1 MFKRIVV
8 PLDGSELAERALAQ
22 AEELAHA
29 TGVPIRIVR
38 VVDVG
43 KLVTHSPLGFGVAP
57 TALQLA
63 LDDEER
69 FSREYLERIVREV
82 TERGVDAS
90 SELRYGV
97 AEREIVDLTRPDDL
111 IVMATHGRGGVSRWF
126 MGSVAEEIARRS
138 PVPVMLVRSIPAEM
152 VEAREAAGA
161 REARHVVTVPVG
173 A

>member
-1 MFKRIVV
+1 MFRRIVV
-8 PLDGSELAERALAQ
+8 PLDGSELAERGLAQ
-22 AEELAHA
+22 AEDLARVA
-29 TGVPIRIVR
+29 DVPIRIVR

-43 KLVTHSPLGFGVAP
+43 KLATHSPLGFGVAP

-69 FSREYLERIVREV
+69 FAREYLERVVQEV
-82 TERGVDAS
+82 IARGVDAS
-90 SELRYGV
+90 SEMRFGV
-97 AEREIVDLTRPDDL
+97 AEREIVALTQSDDL

-138 PVPVMLVRSIPAEM
+138 PVPVMLVRSIP
-152 VEAREAAGA
+152 VETIVGRDSAAG
-161 REARHVVTVPVG
+161 RETRNVVTVPAG